1 MNETLQAYDE
11 IVKIRIYGISEQVY
25 QDVYAYVTR
34 VFDCIDVTIRMPLFI
49 PPSDIKTDVE
59 EGLKQHHI
67 FAQIE
72 DLKYTLSPE
81 IL

>member
-1 MNETLQAYDE
+1 MSETLKSYDE
-11 IVKIRIYGISEQVY
+11 IVKIRIHGNSEMLW
-25 QDVYAYVTR
+25 QDVYCYVTR

-49 PPSDIKTDVE
+49 PPSDIQTDVE

>member
-1 MNETLQAYDE
+1 MSQFDE
-11 IVKIRIYGISEQVY
+11 IVKIRIYGNTEMIW
-25 QDVYAYVTR
+25 QDVHAYVTR